1 MATVQK
7 FEELEVWQKSR
18 LVENVIF
25 ELTCTGKLSKDF
37 DLKNQMNR
45 SSGSI
50 MDNIAEGFGRG
61 GRNEF
66 IQFLTIA
73 RGSGTE
79 LQSQLHRCIDR
90 KYISEEEFLDT
101 YNKIEEVLKMLTGF
115 INYLNKTT
123 VKGHKFK
130 DRKEATPNSKP
141 QIPNL

>member
-1 MATVQK
+1 MATIQK
-7 FEELEVWQKSR
+7 FEDLEVWQKSR
-18 LVENVIF
+18 LLENVIF
-25 ELTCTGKLSKDF
+25 ELTLTGKLYKDF

-66 IQFLTIA
+66 IQFLAIA

-90 KYISEEEFLDT
+90 KYISEEEFLET

-123 VKGHKFK
+123 VKGQKFK
-130 DRKEATPNSKP
+130 DRKDGTQNY
-141 QIPNL
+141 